1 MSQDADVS
9 AMSELSESIGL
20 DAAKPARGWHDSVL
34 VVVIVLLPV
43 PLASILFAAGVF
55 SIVGWHRLYHQPFQ
69 ISAKASMIS
78 VLSLYA
84 VISWI
89 AVAMAWRWS
98 SRRGFSRDIFIFHR
112 PTWLDVAAGLA
123 GFAVAMVGV
132 PLLTR
137 WLSQATGGP
146 GPVLPL
152 DDAASLATYILCV
165 VVTAPVCEEILYRG
179 LLVAWFDRVDWPAP
193 VIWLVG
199 SLLFGA
205 SHLLVTGLVWSAAMV
220 LFGAMLFG
228 LRLWRRS
235 LTPGWLAHFLF
246 NAQLVIHPLISWLAP
261 RCARE

>member
-1 MSQDADVS
+1 
-9 AMSELSESIGL
+9 MSELSESIGL
-20 DAAKPARGWHDSVL
+20 DAAKPAGGWHDSVL
-34 VVVIVLLPV
+34 VVVMVLLPV

-98 SRRGFSRDIFIFHR
+98 SRQGFSRDIFIFHR
-112 PTWLDVAAGLA
+112 PTWLDVAAGLT
-123 GFAVAMVGV
+123 GFVAAMVGV

-137 WLSQATGGP
+137 WLSQATGGH
-146 GPVLPL
+146 GPALPL

-179 LLVAWFDRVDWPAP
+179 LLVAWFGRVGWPAP

-205 SHLLVTGLVWSAAMV
+205 SHLLFTGLIWSAAMV

-261 RCARE
+261 A

>member
-1 MSQDADVS
+1 M
-9 AMSELSESIGL
+9 AMSELSESNGL
-20 DAAKPARGWHDSVL
+20 NSAKPIGGWRESAL
-34 VVVIVLLPV
+34 VFVMVLLPV
-43 PLASILFAAGVF
+43 PLASILFAVGVF
-55 SIVGWHRLYHQPFQ
+55 AMVGWHWLYNQPFQ
-69 ISAKASMIS
+69 ISAKASMIC

-89 AVAMAWRWS
+89 DVVIVWCWS
-98 SRRGFSRDIFIFHR
+98 ARRGFSRDVFIFRR
-112 PTWLDVAAGLA
+112 PTWPDVAAGLA
-123 GFAVAMVGV
+123 GFVIAMYGV
-132 PLLTR
+132 LLLTR
-137 WLSQATGGP
+137 WLSHATGGH

-152 DDAASLATYILCV
+152 DDAASLAVYILCV

-179 LLVAWFDRVDWPAP
+179 LLVAWFGRVGWRTP

-199 SLLFGA
+199 SLIFGA
-205 SHLLVTGLVWSAAMV
+205 SHLLFTGFVWSAVMV

-261 RCARE
+261 TLRP